1 MRRFSQSL
9 ASTIQKICY
18 PSICLHCHKLCDG
31 KKRIFCT
38 ECFCL
43 INFLE
48 KEERCL
54 TCFSPSNKP
63 YCLACMHQAHIKQAY
78 VSEPEGPIH
87 ILLKKVLSQQYY
99 RIPAVAALMAY
110 QYIKLDFPL
119 PDYIIPTYSAPKKLS
134 ILLAK
139 EVSKILQ
146 VPHRRFF
153 LKKLQNRH
161 VLLTGFQMDQNY
173 KKTALMLEKIHP
185 KTLMGITL
193 IGSSSF

>member
-1 MRRFSQSL
+1 MRRFSKSL
-9 ASTIQKICY
+9 ARMIQKICY

-38 ECFCL
+38 ECFYL
-43 INFLE
+43 INVLE
-48 KEERCL
+48 QEERCL
-54 TCFSPSNKP
+54 TCFSPSHNP
-63 YCLACMHQAHIKQAY
+63 YCLACMHQPHIKQAY
-78 VSEPEGPIH
+78 VSEAEGPIH
-87 ILLKKVLSQQYY
+87 TLLKKVLSQQYY
-99 RIPAVAALMAY
+99 RIPAIAALIAH

-119 PDYIIPTYSAPKKLS
+119 PNYIVPTDSKHRKSS

-153 LKKLQNRH
+153 LKKLQNNH

-173 KKTALMLEKIHP
+173 KKTALMLEKMHP

-193 IGSSSF
+193 IGPSSF